1 MRPSVRGSLLAL
13 LALLMAAAG
22 CNYHVAGRASRLPAD
37 LHTIAIPA
45 FENQTTTYQIEQ
57 TMTAAV
63 VREFLTRTRYRVLPQ
78 ASADA
83 DATLRGVITTIV
95 VSPITYSSQTG
106 RASSVMVA
114 VVARVSLVDRK
125 GKVLYENPSYVLR
138 DTYEISQDPSSFF
151 QEESAA
157 FQRLARDFARSL
169 VSNVL
174 EAY

>member
-1 MRPSVRGSLLAL
+1 MNLPMRGSIVAILLVL
-13 LALLMAAAG
+13 LSAAG
-22 CNYHVAGRASRLPAD
+22 CSYHVAGRAARLPAD

-78 ASADA
+78 LTPDV
-83 DATLRGVITTIV
+83 DATLRGTVTAVTL
-95 VSPITYSSQTG
+95 SPITYSSQTG
-106 RASSVMVA
+106 RASSVMVT
-114 VVARVSLVDRK
+114 VTARVSLVDRK

-138 DTYEISQDPSSFF
+138 EQYEISQDPASFF

-157 FQRLARDFARSL
+157 FQRLTRDFARSL